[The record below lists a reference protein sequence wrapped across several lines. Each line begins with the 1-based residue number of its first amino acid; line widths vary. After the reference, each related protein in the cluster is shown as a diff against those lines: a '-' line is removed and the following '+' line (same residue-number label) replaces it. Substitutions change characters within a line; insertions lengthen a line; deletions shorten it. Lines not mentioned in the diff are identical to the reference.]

1 MISWYEDT
9 AVYAFIVLQGIK
21 TNVITARI
29 DFGYILKENKNLS
42 LNIGLILRKLSP
54 EIGEAS
60 QQTYLYFG
68 VKSNFVKREMVY

>member
-1 MISWYEDT
+1 M
-9 AVYAFIVLQGIK
+9 VLQGIK

-60 QQTYLYFG
+60 QQTYPYFG
-68 VKSNFVKREMVY
+68 KKSNFVKREMVYWI